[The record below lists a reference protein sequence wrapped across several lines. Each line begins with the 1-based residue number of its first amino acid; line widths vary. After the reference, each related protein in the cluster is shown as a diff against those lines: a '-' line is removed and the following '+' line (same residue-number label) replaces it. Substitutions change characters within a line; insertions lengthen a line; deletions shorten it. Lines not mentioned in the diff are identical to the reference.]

1 MGFMKILRVRTYR
14 MTFRRNG
21 EALSKTLMLVRMYT
35 AKERE
40 TLVIETAHSSRL
52 GCFDV
57 HGLLK
62 KGSVDIGCRR
72 MLTQNSFVQMG

>member
-1 MGFMKILRVRTYR
+1 
-14 MTFRRNG
+14 
-21 EALSKTLMLVRMYT
+21 MLVRMYT

-40 TLVIETAHSSRL
+40 TLDIETAHSSRL

-62 KGSVDIGCRR
+62 KGSVDTGCKR
-72 MLTQNSFVQMG
+72 MFTQNSFVQAG